1 MFPRGERVHSPGSD
15 TNIMLNQTNS
25 STHMQRIFLVEDSPI
40 IRESLVEAL
49 SSVDDGRE
57 VIGIAETE
65 DDAFQGIASTPA
77 DVAII
82 DINLRQGSGIGLLA
96 RLSQLAY
103 APPTRIVYTNHYSRR
118 VAAHCAELGATHV
131 LSKAGE
137 LSELLEVLE
146 HPVDDGCFRKP
157 N

>member
-1 MFPRGERVHSPGSD
+1 MQTTVSTVLFPGA
-15 TNIMLNQTNS
+15 TTIMLNNS
-25 STHMQRIFLVEDSPI
+25 NSYMHMQRIFLVEDSAI

-57 VIGIAETE
+57 VIGTAETE

-118 VAAHCAELGATHV
+118 VAEHCAELGATHV
-131 LSKAGE
+131 LSKAGN

-146 HPVDDGCFRKP
+146 HPLSDNCGGQP